1 MAKTDLTSVLFTSVW
16 LTPPSPSNEFLEIII
31 ALNIVLQTLHT
42 IYREVRHV
50 CFQFCL
56 DDIIRFRDGRIC
68 QIVQGILQIL
78 CYIRFTMIFC
88 ITFFQ
93 QPTLFYLLFW
103 CRDES
108 SKIHWEYSKP
118 LDTQI
123 AELICSEGII
133 LNRNII
139 FYLIERWHVVKRSIL
154 E

>member
-1 MAKTDLTSVLFTSVW
+1 MAKTDLTSVWFTSVW

-56 DDIIRFRDGRIC
+56 DDIIRIRDGRIC

-88 ITFFQ
+88 ITFFSA
-93 QPTLFYLLFW
+93 THF
-103 CRDES
+103 
-108 SKIHWEYSKP
+108 
-118 LDTQI
+118 
-123 AELICSEGII
+123 I
-133 LNRNII
+133 LS
-139 FYLIERWHVVKRSIL
+139 SIL
-154 E
+154 VQRWILENPLGILRATWYTNCRTDLFRRHYFK